1 MKTRLMKG
9 RPRLVPKEDFQAD
22 ESVNMWVDEKESDIT
37 SVSSSSTD
45 GSHSIETEDNE
56 SMMTDEVTHG
66 EESDDDDDDDEE
78 EDEEDEDEDD
88 EDDDD
93 EESAMEQ
100 TIDNVMTEQTEKTVV
115 RYNEVTPLFKA
126 IINEEWD
133 SVVTFL
139 DTGSWGW
146 KWSSLCAQLYQV
158 SEKAA
163 AAQVRTWVTSNKR
176 EGKGEIT
183 RLPLHAAIARD
194 APFGVIMV
202 LVKSY
207 GKGVKNPDSEGNYPL
222 HLAFQRA
229 ATLQILTFLMQQFPD
244 AIHLKNHDGKL
255 PTECGAANGIANLM
269 NLCIDATKN
278 LVEKDLSSE
287 KGNLEEDR
295 KQLLEVTKELMNLKK
310 IVAER
315 ERSMT
320 KDNFLYQ
327 KQHLNTA
334 ISQLTKLKT
343 DLDKHE
349 DNVLQHHLVAEKK
362 RMDGVLGELN
372 KTKGELNKIKSEKK
386 LTPAEARS
394 PKASGRSGSPT
405 SPIHLVKKKKKKPS
419 SSPKKSTFPSY
430 NPRVEEPGPEREDVN
445 NFKEKDEVNPPVT
458 GAYGGTEEQLII
470 ETEQQEMELE
480 ESRDPNEVL
489 LTPRT
494 YGSEPNASPRKLK
507 TLGSR
512 FKKKMNWRAGK
523 SINSPEAE

>member
-1 MKTRLMKG
+1 M
-9 RPRLVPKEDFQAD
+9 PKEDFEAD
-22 ESVNMWVDEKESDIT
+22 ESVNMWVDDKESDIT

-45 GSHSIETEDNE
+45 GSVETEDNE
-56 SMMTDEVTHG
+56 SMMTDEVTRG
-66 EESDDDDDDDEE
+66 EET
-78 EDEEDEDEDD
+78 DEDD
-88 EDDDD
+88 EDDDEEEEEEEDDDEDEDEDD

-100 TIDNVMTEQTEKTVV
+100 TIDHVMTEQTEKTVV
-115 RYNEVTPLFKA
+115 RYNEVTPLYKA

-202 LVKSY
+202 LVKNY

-255 PTECGAANGIANLM
+255 PTECGAANGVSNLM

-310 IVAER
+310 LVAER

-343 DLDKHE
+343 DLDNHE
-349 DNVLQHHLVAEKK
+349 DKVLQHHLVAEKK

-372 KTKGELNKIKSEKK
+372 KTKGELNKIKSEKN
-386 LTPAEARS
+386 LTPAGAKS
-394 PKASGRSGSPT
+394 PKARNGTPT
-405 SPIHLVKKKKKKPS
+405 TPIQFKKKKKKNS
-419 SSPKKSTFPSY
+419 STKKSPFPSY
-430 NPRVEEPGPEREDVN
+430 TPRVEDNPERDDVN
-445 NFKEKDEVNPPVT
+445 NYKETEEVTSPVT
-458 GAYGGTEEQLII
+458 GAYGGAEETPLII
-470 ETEQQEMELE
+470 DTEQQEMELE

-523 SINSPEAE
+523 STGINSPEAE